1 MKITSNLTHVATEIE
16 FEAPLNEEELLAVF
30 EKSGVQG
37 FPAELDIA
45 ERTED
50 HVQMMSLDGLLG
62 FAKAS
67 GLSAVTYDVTYFPH
81 ADDASAEAIGVEKED
96 VVMAIESNFSVEYL
110 QGVIHEEEGS
120 PICLIDKIS
129 QKGEA
134 EEDKVVDNILLKEVL
149 GKLDKRERQ
158 IIMLRYFED
167 KTQSEIGELLNISQV
182 QVSRI
187 EKKVLHKLKSYIEM

>member
-50 HVQMMSLDGLLG
+50 HVQMLSLEKLLG

-81 ADDASAEAIGVEKED
+81 ADDAAVA
-96 VVMAIESNFSVEYL
+96 
-110 QGVIHEEEGS
+110 
-120 PICLIDKIS
+120 
-129 QKGEA
+129 
-134 EEDKVVDNILLKEVL
+134 
-149 GKLDKRERQ
+149 
-158 IIMLRYFED
+158 
-167 KTQSEIGELLNISQV
+167 
-182 QVSRI
+182 
-187 EKKVLHKLKSYIEM
+187 

>member
-62 FAKAS
+62 FAKAWP
-67 GLSAVTYDVTYFPH
+67 GLGSVVTYDVTYFP
-81 ADDASAEAIGVEKED
+81 ARRRRGGGLTSSGSWRATWRSAPRSSATCARPRSRSTWPSTKRDASLPVQHRGGLHGRHRVRAWARHERLPAPQALHPAQAGAGRSEGQ
-96 VVMAIESNFSVEYL
+96 AQL
-110 QGVIHEEEGS
+110 HHARQQGPGGYARRV
-120 PICLIDKIS
+120 LIVFC
-129 QKGEA
+129 G
-134 EEDKVVDNILLKEVL
+134 
-149 GKLDKRERQ
+149 
-158 IIMLRYFED
+158 
-167 KTQSEIGELLNISQV
+167 
-182 QVSRI
+182 
-187 EKKVLHKLKSYIEM
+187 

>member
-50 HVQMMSLDGLLG
+50 HVQMLSLEKLLG

-81 ADDASAEAIGVEKED
+81 ADDAEVAYQLRQLARDLEISAEVIRD
-96 VVMAIESNFSVEYL
+96 VCAAEIQEYL
-110 QGVIHEEEGS
+110 ALDAKRDAGLPGPQHRGGLHGRHRVRLVRHERLPAPQALHPAQAGAGRSEGQAQLHHARQQGPGGYARRV
-120 PICLIDKIS
+120 LIVFC
-129 QKGEA
+129 G
-134 EEDKVVDNILLKEVL
+134 
-149 GKLDKRERQ
+149 
-158 IIMLRYFED
+158 
-167 KTQSEIGELLNISQV
+167 
-182 QVSRI
+182 
-187 EKKVLHKLKSYIEM
+187 